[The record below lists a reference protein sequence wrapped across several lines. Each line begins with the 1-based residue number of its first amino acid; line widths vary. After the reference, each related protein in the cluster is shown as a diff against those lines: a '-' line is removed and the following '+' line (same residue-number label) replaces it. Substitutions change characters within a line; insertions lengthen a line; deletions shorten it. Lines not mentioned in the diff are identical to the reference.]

1 MLTLYLGLSGCLMTT
16 FSRYHPAPIPLPS
29 WPISIFFI
37 FSKVTASISNTSHWK
52 KNPQKSYNSYIA
64 KKYYLGIDLGTKT
77 KLEWINRLMNS
88 WIQNRLIAVVSHSP
102 HLSFFEL
109 VDVGGWISQVTSA
122 CVSQLSKYTQKHI
135 CICSSTRFL
144 PCVNLNCVFHHWKK
158 NISSSFSLKDHGII
172 LLP

>member
-1 MLTLYLGLSGCLMTT
+1 MFDDNFFQIPPRSDPFAVMTYLYLFYLLQGHSLNFKHITL
-16 FSRYHPAPIPLPS
+16 
-29 WPISIFFI
+29 
-37 FSKVTASISNTSHWK
+37 K
-52 KNPQKSYNSYIA
+52 KKTQKFYNSYIA

-77 KLEWINRLMNS
+77 KLEWINRLINS
-88 WIQNRLIAVVSHSP
+88 WIQNRLIAVVSHAP

-109 VDVGGWISQVTSA
+109 VDVGGWVSQVTSA

-172 LLP
+172 LLS